1 MTTGSPDEERT
12 VSDPLNED
20 DHPHEECGVFGV
32 VAPGRDVSRLAFYA
46 LHALQHRGQ
55 ESAGIAVRDAG
66 CVMVQRDL
74 GLVSTIF
81 DEPALRSLTGDAAIG
96 HVRYSTTG
104 ANKWD
109 NAQPVAHTR
118 GDDIVAL
125 GHNGNLT
132 NTGELREEMERAGM
146 PLNASTDSEIITAM
160 LAAEEGSLLRAVSR
174 VMPRLV
180 GAYSIVT
187 ISGGELVAF
196 RDAHGV
202 RPQVIGRLDDDGGC
216 EAKETCAHDQI
227 GAELVRDV
235 RPGEAVRLSADG
247 IESRQV
253 LQGDQPKRCVLRA
266 DLLRPP
272 RQPDGRPDG
281 GRAAARWAPELAR
294 EAPADADLVVG
305 LPDSGT
311 PPAIGYAGAS
321 GIPYAEAVVRNRYVG
336 RSFIQPD
343 QAMRQVGIRL
353 KFNPLPA
360 VIRGKRLVVVDDSIV
375 RGNTTRKVV
384 EMLLNAGAAEVHMR
398 ICSPPI
404 MWPCYYGI
412 DMADRSELVAAQHS
426 VEEIAAL
433 TGADSLAYLSLDGL
447 QRSLG
452 RPADE
457 YCRACFTGEY
467 PIAVPDSS
475 LKLRFEPAAA

>member
-227 GAELVRDV
+227 APHWCGTYAQGRRAAGSGRHRE
-235 RPGEAVRLSADG
+235 
-247 IESRQV
+247 RQV
-253 LQGDQPKRCVLRA
+253 CRA
-266 DLLRPP
+266 TSPAGRPSSRFLRPP

-281 GRAAARWAPELAR
+281 WESRRAMGADWPARRRPTPTSSSACPTAAPRRPSATRSPRASRSPRPWCATVTWDAASSSPIRRCAR
-294 EAPADADLVVG
+294 
-305 LPDSGT
+305 S
-311 PPAIGYAGAS
+311 AS
-321 GIPYAEAVVRNRYVG
+321 G
-336 RSFIQPD
+336 
-343 QAMRQVGIRL
+343 
-353 KFNPLPA
+353 
-360 VIRGKRLVVVDDSIV
+360 
-375 RGNTTRKVV
+375 
-384 EMLLNAGAAEVHMR
+384 
-398 ICSPPI
+398 
-404 MWPCYYGI
+404 
-412 DMADRSELVAAQHS
+412 
-426 VEEIAAL
+426 
-433 TGADSLAYLSLDGL
+433 
-447 QRSLG
+447 
-452 RPADE
+452 
-457 YCRACFTGEY
+457 
-467 PIAVPDSS
+467 
-475 LKLRFEPAAA
+475 